1 MRLFSRVRKSFVFAA
16 LVLTLLLSSA
26 FLPSSGGGGSREV
39 CAASAQYGHS
49 TFITFYNDAA
59 HTTEIGTRYI
69 RCNGKATTT
78 GSTSP
83 YYTSEIVDVCCGSVP
98 C

>member
-1 MRLFSRVRKSFVFAA
+1 MNLFSRVGKPFVFAA

-26 FLPSSGGGGSREV
+26 FLPSSSGGGSPKV
-39 CAASAQYGHS
+39 CAASAYGHS
-49 TFITFYNDAA
+49 TFITYYNNAA

-69 RCNGKATTT
+69 RCNGTATTT

>member
-1 MRLFSRVRKSFVFAA
+1 MRLFSTVRKSFVFAA
-16 LVLTLLLSSA
+16 LVLTLLLSIA
-26 FLPSSGGGGSREV
+26 FLPSSGGGGSREA
-39 CAASAQYGHS
+39 CAAAQYGHS
-49 TFITFYNDAA
+49 TFITYYNDAA

-69 RCNGKATTT
+69 RCNGRATTT